1 MSISF
6 EISKDPVLLERYY
19 NIREECFRRELGVRS
34 FDGGEDVFDLTGK
47 ILIVKDGELCIGGA
61 RLSSSTSTNPGLL
74 PMEKNGFLI
83 LREFPEIA
91 HSNKGY
97 CQWTRLALLPEYRTT
112 TMLRMMTQVMINEVI
127 NQGYSYS
134 FGISGLNRSRLYR
147 RLHQAA
153 GYNYE
158 IRRDV
163 KIQEEG
169 AFAGL
174 EHLLSIGYLENTAD
188 PLVARS
194 SSHRESLTSRPVQ
207 LRIVA

>member
-1 MSISF
+1 MSVNF
-6 EISKDPVLLERYY
+6 EISNDTALLERYY
-19 NIREECFRRELGVRS
+19 KIREECYRRELGVRS
-34 FDGGEDVFDLTGK
+34 FDGSEDTFDRTGK
-47 ILIVKDGELCIGGA
+47 ILIVKDGDRCVGGA

-83 LREFPEIA
+83 LREFPELA
-91 HSNKGY
+91 QSGKGY

-112 TMLRMMTQVMINEVI
+112 KMLRMMTQEMINEVI
-127 NQGYSYS
+127 SQGYSYS

-153 GYNYE
+153 GYSYE

-174 EHLLSIGYLENTAD
+174 EHLLSIGYLEHTAD

-194 SSHRESLTSRPVQ
+194 SSQRESLTSPPVK